1 MAALARGNEVEVSDP
16 RASAGVPATPAPPP
30 PRGPGREAGDP
41 ALPGDDPNGRD
52 GGPATAPAPNGGR
65 PIGGPPPVL
74 PEAAPSAAAPEPAPP
89 GVRPPTAPPRPEAPV
104 PAPVAAPAPEAEAPA
119 PASADDPDSE
129 AALARGPEVDSAEV
143 ALSSLHAR
151 PEDVPAV
158 VMPRRRVRAA
168 GDVLRLLGGIGL
180 VAVGL
185 SVAVYAKNTVGGIEE
200 DVTGNFA
207 KLPDRIE
214 EALVGLALIISA
226 ALPVLAALVL
236 ILRRRYVLTASLAA
250 AAVISA
256 LVMDALGRILADT
269 GVLSR
274 ADRATAATQ
283 VDLGDPGFATAPL
296 IASTVAIVV
305 IVSPR
310 LTIRWR
316 RASWAAVSLLVIVR
330 IIGASAPPLDVIIA
344 LGVGLTVGALAPVAV
359 GAPSFDPDG
368 PALVRMLRAGGIEPV
383 RIEQIRSIGGLLAY
397 RVWRRDL
404 PTLVLRLRTPH
415 DRSADLLERLWR
427 RVRYRRPTGDGPMG
441 SMKRRIERE
450 ALAATVARAGGVRVP
465 ALEGVVADSS
475 GSVGLALE
483 DTAGR
488 PVSSLGNELTDDVL
502 DSAWKQLTLL
512 HWRRIAHRDL
522 DLSHIEVDATGRTWM
537 IGLDRAA
544 VAASDRELS
553 LDVAQLLVDSA
564 LAVGADRAVDV
575 AHAAIGP
582 DALRQALPYLQPLA
596 LPSSTRSDA
605 RRNREVLAE
614 TRRRAG
620 DVTETPDVDLAR
632 LDRVRTRTVVML
644 GAVALAFYVLL
655 PQLADL
661 ERTLDAFRSAH
672 WGWLPAVILAS
683 VSTFVFAAISFMG
696 AVPTPLRFWPTLRAQ
711 VASAF
716 VGRITPGST
725 GGLAVGIRYLQR
737 SGMDPASAT
746 ASVGLNT
753 IGGFA
758 VHLTLMIGFFAWTGT
773 SGIGGFSLP
782 DTNLVLGV
790 VAIALSV
797 GGAILVARPL
807 RERLVAP
814 ALRSVRSAAE
824 AVGAVASSPTR
835 VTQLVLGSMG
845 VTVTNIIALTAA
857 IQGFGGEV
865 SFPQIGAA
873 YLGAAALATASPT
886 PGGLGA
892 LEAALAAGLS
902 GFGMDDSTA
911 VSAVLS
917 YRLATYWLPTFPGWV
932 CFHWMERRGE
942 L

>member
-1 MAALARGNEVEVSDP
+1 MEALARGNEVGVSDP
-16 RASAGVPATPAPPP
+16 RTGGGAPGPPAAPAGDEPGEARRDDGGNGTATRATRAARPGSAPMPPGPAPAGPASTPA
-30 PRGPGREAGDP
+30 
-41 ALPGDDPNGRD
+41 
-52 GGPATAPAPNGGR
+52 GGPTAPAGR
-65 PIGGPPPVL
+65 ASRGRRPAAGSGQ
-74 PEAAPSAAAPEPAPP
+74 AAPLE
-89 GVRPPTAPPRPEAPV
+89 
-104 PAPVAAPAPEAEAPA
+104 
-119 PASADDPDSE
+119 PDSE
-129 AALARGPEVDSAEV
+129 AALARGPEVDSGEV
-143 ALSSLHAR
+143 SLRTLMVR

-180 VAVGL
+180 VVVGL

-207 KLPDRIE
+207 KLPDRVE

-226 ALPVLAALVL
+226 ALPILACVVLLV
-236 ILRRRYVLTASLAA
+236 RRRYLLTLSLGAA
-250 AAVISA
+250 AIIAAV
-256 LVMDALGRILADT
+256 VMDAFGRILADT
-269 GVLSR
+269 GVINE
-274 ADRATAATQ
+274 ADTATSATSN

-305 IVSPR
+305 VVSPR
-310 LTIRWR
+310 LTLRWR
-316 RASWAAVSLLVIVR
+316 RACWAAVSLLVIVR

-344 LGVGLTVGALAPVAV
+344 IGVGLTVGALAPVAL
-359 GAPSFDPDG
+359 GTPSFDPDG
-368 PALVRMLRAGGIEPV
+368 PALVRMLRRGGIEPV
-383 RIEQIRSIGGLLAY
+383 RIEQVRSAGGLLAY

-404 PTLVLRLRTPH
+404 PTLILRLRTPH

-427 RVRYRRPTGDGPMG
+427 RVRYRRPTGEGPMG

-465 ALEGVVADSS
+465 ALEGVVADAS

-488 PVSSLGNELTDDVL
+488 PLSALGNELTDDLL
-502 DSAWKQLTLL
+502 DRAWKQLTLL

-522 DLSHIEVDATGRTWM
+522 DLDHFEVDGAGRTWV

-575 AHAAIGP
+575 ANRAVGA
-582 DALRQALPYLQPLA
+582 DVLRAALPYLQPLA
-596 LPSSTRSDA
+596 LPSRTRSDA
-605 RRNREVLAE
+605 RRNREVLAA

-620 DVTETPDVDLAR
+620 DLTETPDVELAR

-644 GAVALAFYVLL
+644 AAVALAFYVLL

-661 ERTLDAFRSAH
+661 ERTADAFRSAH
-672 WGWLPAVILAS
+672 WGWLPVVVLAS
-683 VSTFVFAAISFMG
+683 ISSFVFAAVSFMG
-696 AVPTPLRFWPTLRAQ
+696 SVASPLRFWPTLRAQ

-737 SGMDPASAT
+737 SGVDPAAAT
-746 ASVGLNT
+746 ASVGLNAV
-753 IGGFA
+753 GGFA
-758 VHLTLMIGFFAWTGT
+758 IHLTLMVGFFAWTGT

-782 DTNLVLGV
+782 DTNLVLAI
-790 VAIALSV
+790 VALVLSV
-797 GGAILVARPL
+797 GGAIVVARPL
-807 RERLVAP
+807 RSRLLGP
-814 ALRSVRSAAE
+814 AVRSVSAAVE
-824 AVGAVASSPTR
+824 AVGAVATSPVR
-835 VTQLVLGSMG
+835 VTQLVVGSTG
-845 VTVTNIIALTAA
+845 VTMANVIALTAA
-857 IQGFGGEV
+857 IQGFGGGV

-873 YLGAAALATASPT
+873 YLGAAALASASPT

-892 LEAALAAGLS
+892 LEAALVAGLS
-902 GFGMDDSTA
+902 GFGMDDGTA
-911 VSAVLS
+911 VSSVLTF
-917 YRLATYWLPTFPGWV
+917 RLATYWLPTFPGWI